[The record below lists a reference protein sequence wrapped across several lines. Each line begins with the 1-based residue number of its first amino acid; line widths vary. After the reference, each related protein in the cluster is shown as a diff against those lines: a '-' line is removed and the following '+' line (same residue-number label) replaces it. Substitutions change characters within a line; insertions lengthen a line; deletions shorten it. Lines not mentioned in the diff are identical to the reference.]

1 MPATTKPLLGAALM
15 TDSLAANRAWILE
28 RQRDL
33 EIQDFCEVD
42 VIAGDWRPL
51 ADKIKRQLDG
61 YTGRL
66 GVHGPFYGFNIA
78 TPDPDVRAVVK
89 KRLHQGLDICAM
101 LGATQM
107 VVHSPFT
114 TWNHYN
120 LNGRPGTRQALIE
133 RTHLAMAEIVKRAE
147 DMGLVIVIEN
157 IEDNDAT
164 SRVEL
169 VRSFNSAAVR
179 VSLDTGHANYA
190 RGVTNGPPVDH
201 HIHVAGEL
209 LHHVH
214 LQDTDGYADRHWHP
228 GEGNISW
235 PWVFEAL
242 GRLTS
247 RPRLILEVD
256 DFMGVQKGWRH
267 LVALGLAE

>member
-1 MPATTKPLLGAALM
+1 MPTRPILGAALM
-15 TDSLAANRAWILE
+15 SDSFEANKAWVLDK
-28 RQRDL
+28 QRDL
-33 EIQDFCEVD
+33 EIQDFYDVD

-78 TPDPDVRAVVK
+78 TPDHDVRKVVQ
-89 KRLHQGLDICAM
+89 KRLMQGLDICAV
-101 LGATQM
+101 LGATQL

-120 LNGRPGTRQALIE
+120 LDGRPGARETLISN
-133 RTHLAMAEIVKRAE
+133 THLAMHEVVKRAE
-147 DMGLVIVIEN
+147 NMGVVIVIEN
-157 IEDNDAT
+157 IEDNDAR
-164 SRVEL
+164 SRVDL
-169 VRSFNSAAVR
+169 VRSFNSDAVR

-190 RGVTNGPPVDH
+190 CGVTNGPPIDH
-201 HIHVAGEL
+201 HVHVAGDL

-228 GEGNISW
+228 GQGNIA
-235 PWVFEAL
+235 WVPLFEAL
-242 GRLTS
+242 GSLS
-247 RPRLILEVD
+247 SHPRLILEVD
-256 DFMGVQKGWRH
+256 DFMGVQTGWRYLAEH
-267 LVALGLAE
+267 GLAI

>member
-1 MPATTKPLLGAALM
+1 MPDLPLLGAALM
-15 TDSLAANRAWILE
+15 SDSFEANKVWMLE
-28 RQRDL
+28 THRDL
-33 EIQDFCEVD
+33 EIQDFYDVD

-51 ADKIKRQLDG
+51 AERIRAQLDG
-61 YTGRL
+61 YRGRL
-66 GVHGPFYGFNIA
+66 GVHGPFYGFNVA
-78 TPDPDVRAVVK
+78 TQDHDVRKVVQ
-89 KRLHQGLDICAM
+89 KRLHQGLDICAA

-120 LNGRPGTRQALIE
+120 LDGRPGARTELIE
-133 RTHLAMAEIVKRAE
+133 RTHLAMRDIVRRAE
-147 DMGLVIVIEN
+147 GMGLVIVIEN
-157 IEDNDAT
+157 IEDNDAH

-169 VRSFNSAAVR
+169 VRSFASDAVR

-190 RGVTNGPPVDH
+190 HGVTNGPPVDH
-201 HIHVAGEL
+201 HVTIAGDL

-228 GEGNISW
+228 GEGNIAW
-235 PWVFEAL
+235 PALFAAL

-247 RPRLILEVD
+247 KPRLILEVD
-256 DFMGVQKGWRH
+256 DDMGVQRGWHH
-267 LVALGLAE
+267 LVALGLAQ

>member
-1 MPATTKPLLGAALM
+1 MPTKPILGAAL
-15 TDSLAANRAWILE
+15 TSATFDANRTWILE
-28 RQRDL
+28 QQRDV
-33 EIQDFCEVD
+33 EIQDFYDVD

-51 ADKIKRQLDG
+51 ADRIKKQLDG

-78 TPDPDVRAVVK
+78 TPDHDVRKVVQ
-89 KRLHQGLDICAM
+89 KRLFQGLDICGV

-114 TWNHYN
+114 TWNYYN
-120 LNGRPGTRQALIE
+120 LDGRPGAREALIAN
-133 RTHLAMAEIVKRAE
+133 THLALRDIVARAQ
-147 DMGLVIVIEN
+147 DMGVVLVIEN
-157 IEDNDAT
+157 IEDNDAR

-190 RGVTNGPPVDH
+190 RGVTHGPPIDH
-201 HIHVAGEL
+201 HVHVAGDL

-228 GEGNISW
+228 GEGDIAW
-235 PWVFEAL
+235 APLFDAL
-242 GRLTS
+242 ARLSS

-256 DFMGVQKGWRH
+256 DFIGVQTGWRH
-267 LVALGLAE
+267 LVGLGLAA

>member
-1 MPATTKPLLGAALM
+1 MPTKPILGAALM
-15 TDSLAANRAWILE
+15 TDGLAANRAWVLDK
-28 RQRDL
+28 QRDL
-33 EIQDFCEVD
+33 EIQDFYDVD

-51 ADKIKRQLDG
+51 ADKIKAQLDG

-78 TPDPDVRAVVK
+78 TSDHDVRKVVQ
-89 KRLHQGLDICAM
+89 KRLQQGLDICGV
-101 LGATQM
+101 LGATQL

-120 LNGRPGTRQALIE
+120 LDGRPGAREKLLE
-133 RTHLAMAEIVKRAE
+133 YTHLAMREVVKRAE
-147 DMGLVIVIEN
+147 TMGVVIVIEN
-157 IEDNDAT
+157 IEDNDAR

-169 VRSFNSAAVR
+169 VRSFDSDAVR

-201 HIHVAGEL
+201 HVHVAGDL

-228 GEGNISW
+228 GEGNIVW
-235 PWVFEAL
+235 PFLFEAL
-242 GRLTS
+242 AHLTS

-256 DFMGVQKGWRH
+256 DFMGVQNGWRH
-267 LVALGLAE
+267 LAALGLAE